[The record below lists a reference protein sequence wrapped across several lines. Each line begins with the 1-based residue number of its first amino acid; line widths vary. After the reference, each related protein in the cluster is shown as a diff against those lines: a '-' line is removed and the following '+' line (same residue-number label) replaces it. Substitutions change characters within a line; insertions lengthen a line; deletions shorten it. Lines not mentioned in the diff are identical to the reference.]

1 MNKALIIDDD
11 AHIRRTLAYL
21 LEARGLAALEAS
33 SGAGGLELFEREAPD
48 VVLLDLKL
56 PDRDGLEVLDRLH
69 GRAPGACVVI
79 ITGHASVDTALAA
92 VKKGAFDYLVKPFSA
107 AQVEHVL
114 NMAGR
119 VRRLESEVQSLR
131 SELSGVAG
139 AGGLVTRD
147 QAMRELLGLA
157 RQVADSSAGVLLT
170 GETGTGKGLLAR
182 EIHAWSPRAERP
194 FITVDCAAL
203 KDSLLES
210 ELFGHARGAF
220 TGAVRDHPGK
230 LESADGGTA
239 FLDEIGELPP
249 ELQAKLLR
257 FLQSQELE
265 RLGENRV
272 RRVDVRIIAATNRD
286 LPELV
291 REGRFRQDLYFRL
304 NVVELRLPPLRERL
318 ADIVPLAEHYL
329 AAFAK
334 RHGRPVRGID
344 QEAMAALGRYAWPG
358 NVRELVNVV
367 ERAVVLARGETLTIR
382 DLPPGL
388 IQAGNPP
395 AGELPTLE
403 ELERAHIQRVLAH
416 AASLEQAARTLGI
429 DPATLWR
436 KRKRYGLG

>member
-147 QAMRELLGLA
+147 QAMRELLALA

-416 AASLEQAARTLGI
+416 AANLEQAARTLGI

>member
-114 NMAGR
+114 NMSGR

-131 SELSGVAG
+131 SELSAVAG